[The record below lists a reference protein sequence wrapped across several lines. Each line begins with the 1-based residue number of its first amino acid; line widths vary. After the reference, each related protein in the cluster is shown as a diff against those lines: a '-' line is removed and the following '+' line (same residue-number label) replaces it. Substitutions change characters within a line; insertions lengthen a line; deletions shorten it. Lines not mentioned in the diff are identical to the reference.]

1 MLSWFDEFFFFFLE
15 EKVEVEEEEEEE
27 DEQSKDE
34 PTFSVNPD
42 TPVGHDY
49 VRQVSFISV
58 SYFWEKSGKSRWVS
72 YCLQW
77 FNEFFFQIPQVV
89 MFYCDLC
96 HKYLPKLNRGDPDE
110 LIDTHCVSTSHQDA
124 YVKKQIEEQE
134 ALKALAEVI
143 YLFLTFPACF

>member
-1 MLSWFDEFFFFFLE
+1 MCFRDLTIIFFFLE
-15 EKVEVEEEEEEE
+15 ENLEDKVEEEQDEKEEE
-27 DEQSKDE
+27 DEEQSENE
-34 PTFSVNPD
+34 PSFSVNPD

-58 SYFWEKSGKSRWVS
+58 SYFWENLGNRGEKAIA
-72 YCLQW
+72 CNDLT
-77 FNEFFFQIPQVV
+77 FFFSIPQVV

-143 YLFLTFPACF
+143 YLFRS

>member
-1 MLSWFDEFFFFFLE
+1 MIWRIFSFFLE
-15 EKVEVEEEEEEE
+15 EKVEVEEEEE

-49 VRQVSFISV
+49 VR
-58 SYFWEKSGKSRWVS
+58 
-72 YCLQW
+72 
-77 FNEFFFQIPQVV
+77 QVV

-143 YLFLTFPACF
+143 YLFLLYFWPRVQCSLFVVQDIVDDNISKNIFIF

>member
-1 MLSWFDEFFFFFLE
+1 
-15 EKVEVEEEEEEE
+15 
-27 DEQSKDE
+27 
-34 PTFSVNPD
+34 
-42 TPVGHDY
+42 
-49 VRQVSFISV
+49 
-58 SYFWEKSGKSRWVS
+58 
-72 YCLQW
+72 
-77 FNEFFFQIPQVV
+77 

-143 YLFLTFPACF
+143 YLFSPYFWPFMTVDDNVSQKMSFSEYFALEKILNEIFY

>member
-1 MLSWFDEFFFFFLE
+1 
-15 EKVEVEEEEEEE
+15 
-27 DEQSKDE
+27 
-34 PTFSVNPD
+34 
-42 TPVGHDY
+42 
-49 VRQVSFISV
+49 
-58 SYFWEKSGKSRWVS
+58 
-72 YCLQW
+72 
-77 FNEFFFQIPQVV
+77 

-143 YLFLTFPACF
+143 YLFLTFPASIL

>member
-1 MLSWFDEFFFFFLE
+1 MCFRDLTIFFQFLE
-15 EKVEVEEEEEEE
+15 EKVEEDEE
-27 DEQSKDE
+27 DDEEQSENE
-34 PTFSVNPD
+34 PSFSVNPD

-58 SYFWEKSGKSRWVS
+58 SYFWENLGNRGEWAIA
-72 YCLQW
+72 CIDLT
-77 FNEFFFQIPQVV
+77 FFSIPQVV

-143 YLFLTFPACF
+143 YLFR

>member
-1 MLSWFDEFFFFFLE
+1 MIWRFLSFFLE
-15 EKVEVEEEEEEE
+15 EKIEVEEDEEE
-27 DEQSKDE
+27 DEEESKNE
-34 PTFSVNPD
+34 PSFSVNPD

-49 VRQVSFISV
+49 VR
-58 SYFWEKSGKSRWVS
+58 
-72 YCLQW
+72 
-77 FNEFFFQIPQVV
+77 QVV

-143 YLFLTFPACF
+143 YLFRS